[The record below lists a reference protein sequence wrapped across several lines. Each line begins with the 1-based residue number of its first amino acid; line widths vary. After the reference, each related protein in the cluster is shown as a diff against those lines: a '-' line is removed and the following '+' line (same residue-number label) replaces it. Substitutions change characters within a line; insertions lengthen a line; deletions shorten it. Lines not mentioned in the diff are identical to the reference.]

1 MQSPKSQV
9 STPAHHSQ
17 NAASPTLAR
26 WALIA
31 ARKAKGLTQ
40 ADIAVALG
48 VSRPTV
54 SAIEQG
60 RRDPTPSAVLWIEK
74 CLGITT
80 ITRHERV
87 ALFAVTSVAEKLRT
101 RRPKAVVEATAESP
115 ELSYVA

>member
-9 STPAHHSQ
+9 STPAHHAQ
-17 NAASPTLAR
+17 NSASPTRAR

-60 RRDPTPSAVLWIEK
+60 RRDPTPKALRWIVER
-74 CLGITT
+74 LGM
-80 ITRHERV
+80 TRSTRAERD
-87 ALFAVTSVAEKLRT
+87 ALFAVTNVAEKLRT
-101 RRPKAVVEATAESP
+101 RRPKAVVEAPAESP